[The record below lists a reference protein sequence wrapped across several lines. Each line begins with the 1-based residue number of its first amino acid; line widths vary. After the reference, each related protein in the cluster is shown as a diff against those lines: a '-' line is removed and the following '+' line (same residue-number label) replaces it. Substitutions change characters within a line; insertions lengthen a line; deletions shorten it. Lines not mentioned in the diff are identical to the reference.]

1 MHVTVFRLNGF
12 LLRLFMMCPCSPVV
26 FTPNSE
32 IRHGK
37 EKQNNT
43 KQKGAPAQGQ
53 SIPGNVPAHP
63 IGQSYNERAMEM
75 SRNTVHKV

>member
-1 MHVTVFRLNGF
+1 MHLTIFRLNGV
-12 LLRLFMMCPCSPVV
+12 LLCLFMMCLWSPVV
-26 FTPNSE
+26 FTPNSK
-32 IRHGK
+32 IQQGK
-37 EKQNNT
+37 T

-75 SRNTVHKV
+75 SRAIYWNTVQQV